1 MEIREIKDDPVIR
14 QVMQLAGNYGFRK
27 IVLFGSRARG
37 DHSSVSDYDFAFYG
51 DNVSELD
58 KSCFSVEVD
67 DVSTLK
73 KIDIVFID
81 HLTPAELLN
90 NISSEG
96 VILYE

>member
-1 MEIREIKDDPVIR
+1 MEITEIKQDPVVR
-14 QVMQLAGNYGFRK
+14 QVLELAGSYRFQK
-27 IVLFGSRARG
+27 VVLFGSRARG
-37 DHSSVSDYDFAFYG
+37 DHSSVSDYDFALYG
-51 DNVSELD
+51 DNVPQLD
-58 KSCFSVEVD
+58 KSCFSAEVE
-67 DVSTLK
+67 DVVTLK

>member
-1 MEIREIKDDPVIR
+1 MEIRERKDDPVIR

-58 KSCFSVEVD
+58 KSCFSVEVE